1 MRYFLLISALVLSLW
16 TISFFGTKICLDY
29 RSYKFVSTEIDEDK
43 TLNSYDEVF
52 YTKNTQNISSPLS
65 RFLLNVIA
73 LIFRN

>member
-16 TISFFGTKICLDY
+16 TISFFGTKIWLDC
-29 RSYKFVSTEIDEDK
+29 RAYKFVSTEIDEDK
-43 TLNSYDEVF
+43 TLNSYDKVF